1 MSTAD
6 PLKILSSRP
15 DLKVIDRLASM
26 QMVSLALVTLTAGTV
41 LCAWLNAALATQLP
55 HGWWLMKT
63 NTALCLLLGAGSLAL
78 SRNRQTARHL
88 MLSRVL
94 AGAILIVAGSVLLEH
109 LTGRTSG
116 FDTMLSA
123 DSTSS
128 VPGRM
133 ALQTS
138 VFFILLGVTSL
149 FVRARKSPIS
159 NMADML
165 TLAMVVLTLV
175 ILAGYCFGA
184 ARLFGESAD
193 TRTSPHTLACMA
205 LLVFVKVGRR
215 AESGHFSVLLGIGIG
230 SRIARTVLPFALL
243 LPFLMVSGSAYT
255 TREGWLSASYA
266 TALSASVISIGLFGL
281 VILMAGRI
289 NELERDLRDMSL
301 TDELT
306 GVLNRRGFYLLG
318 EQAVLQARRDRS
330 HLTVLFFDLDGLKQV
345 NDSFGHE
352 AGSRFLVDVATLL
365 RNTFRGSDI
374 VARIGG
380 DEFAV
385 VVHDDSTKAKLAIA
399 RMDESTAAINRSVSR
414 CYPIRYSVGEASSD
428 LAEDESFDQLVSRA
442 DVMMY
447 EQKQSKRRHS
457 RQPTTVG
464 VLRV

>member
-1 MSTAD
+1 MPTAD
-6 PLKILSSRP
+6 PLKMLSSRP
-15 DLKVIDRLASM
+15 DLKVIDRLASL

-41 LCAWLNAALATQLP
+41 LCAWLIPALAAPLP
-55 HGWWLMKT
+55 HAWSLMKA
-63 NTALCLLLGAGSLAL
+63 NTALCLLLGTGSLAL
-78 SRNRQTARHL
+78 SRNRQTSRHL
-88 MLSRVL
+88 MLGRAL
-94 AGAILIVAGSVLLEH
+94 AAPIIVIAGSVLLEH

-116 FDTMLSA
+116 FDTLLAA
-123 DSTSS
+123 DPTSTI
-128 VPGRM
+128 PGRM

-138 VFFILLGVTSL
+138 VFFILLGVTLL

-159 NMADML
+159 NMVDML

-184 ARLFGESAD
+184 AGLFGQSAD

-255 TREGWLSASYA
+255 TRQGWLSAPYA
-266 TALSASVISIGLFGL
+266 AALSASVISIALFGL

-306 GVLNRRGFYLLG
+306 GVLNRRGFNLLG
-318 EQAVLQARRDRS
+318 EQAVLQAQRDQS
-330 HLTVLFFDLDGLKQV
+330 PLTVLFFDLDGLKQV
-345 NDSFGHE
+345 NDSFGHD
-352 AGSRFLVDVATLL
+352 AGSQFLVEIATLL

-385 VVHDDSTKAKLAIA
+385 VIHDDGAKAKIAMA
-399 RMDESTAAINRSVSR
+399 RMDESAAAMNRSAGR
-414 CYPIRYSVGEASSD
+414 RYPISYSVGEASSD
-428 LAEDESFDQLVSRA
+428 LAVDESFDQLVSRA
-442 DVMMY
+442 DAMMY
-447 EQKQSKRRHS
+447 EQKQSKRQHS
-457 RQPTTVG
+457 RKLQQ
-464 VLRV
+464 L